1 MPQQGGERGN
11 ASSVMPVL
19 GGEQDGPCL
28 LPRASHLP
36 QPCPGLQSRCAH
48 LCSSSLSSSPV
59 SVPSLRVPW
68 QRGCRDGCWGGGSS
82 VQGSERWVWSQP
94 CLGAAGRAPD
104 MVGLGQS
111 WDGEA
116 VRWPGAPQGAL
127 PARISPAGRGGL
139 GRAGSAAGGASP
151 LWHGWHLGPSPEQHR
166 GDRTVSLQ
174 RCWVPCG
181 AIPALPH
188 RDEQPGSCD
197 PFVRAAELMAGA
209 WPCLEKG
216 ELLYGAVTGLPGLRG
231 CSCGSW
237 ALEGLQ

>member
-36 QPCPGLQSRCAH
+36 QPCPGFAEPVCPPVFILLVFLASVCAI
-48 LCSSSLSSSPV
+48 PE
-59 SVPSLRVPW
+59 VPW
-68 QRGCRDGCWGGGSS
+68 QRGCRHGCWGGGSS

-104 MVGLGQS
+104 MVGVGQS

-127 PARISPAGRGGL
+127 PARNSPAGCGGL

-151 LWHGWHLGPSPEQHR
+151 LWHGWHPGLSPGQHR

-174 RCWVPCG
+174 RCWVLLGPS
-181 AIPALPH
+181 
-188 RDEQPGSCD
+188 QSC
-197 PFVRAAELMAGA
+197 PTGMSSR
-209 WPCLEKG
+209 
-216 ELLYGAVTGLPGLRG
+216 GAVTPLSELLSLWLGPGPAWRRGSCFVGL
-231 CSCGSW
+231 
-237 ALEGLQ
+237 